1 MPVYWTPGS
10 INPELVY
17 DSREGV
23 TNLGVY
29 DPSETTYVFDHQGSV
44 GIVNPDNSI
53 TFRPDIYFEN
63 LDDGS
68 ITLTQGDGTPYG
80 KLLVAARQDELRV
93 SPDRETIYNQL
104 TQRNREAVA
113 RDAGGFDPTG
123 LIVALSS
130 LALAPVTGGA
140 SLAIGEAIL
149 GAGAVGAATVGAA
162 VLSSATSAVVAAMTD
177 GDIGKSAITGA
188 ITGGIGANASDIGT
202 SIAGGTGNVKEIA
215 TALDLTEKQVTSAI
229 TKAVT
234 NGVVASAIT
243 GADVGQTIATSL
255 ASSVVGSYT
264 SNLVGNIPDLQPV
277 ANVVG
282 NVTGVVSN
290 AVVSGGNINDALL
303 KNSSSIIDTNFD
315 NTDPLTADD
324 VYTGQAMTNLA
335 SSDDATRLAQMLQ
348 EFGNPTE
355 LTGSTID
362 VASNPTV
369 ELGNATVDESLGLPN
384 VPSNLQNEAY
394 LDPSLID
401 VAPEN
406 VTIGT
411 PDTPTYYDA
420 SPTFPTINVSPEY
433 DPSAYLPTNLGGFDN
448 IPSNLGTNVGG
459 GTQDL
464 GGLDVPF
471 NTPTDLSA
479 GELTVTGE
487 RPYVPFEE
495 NFPLPYEP
503 FEEDFPLQ
511 TETTETTTETTPV
524 TKPKLLSNILKS
536 TPSALPKAIASQQQ
550 SNLANILRGSQMQQT
565 ALPAIY
571 KQANPFNFGQQ
582 ATPVQDVSA
591 LAKLLRTA

>member
-1 MPVYWTPGS
+1 MAVYWTPGS
-10 INPELVY
+10 INPELVG
-17 DSREGV
+17 DPREGV
-23 TNLGVY
+23 TDLGVY
-29 DPSETTYVFDHQGSV
+29 NPSETTYVYDHQGSV
-44 GIVNPDNSI
+44 GIVNPDSSI

-80 KLLVAARQDELRV
+80 KQLLAARPEDIQI
-93 SPDRETIYNQL
+93 SPNRDAIYNQL

-202 SIAGGTGNVKEIA
+202 NIAGGTGNVKEIA

-384 VPSNLQNEAY
+384 IPKDLQNEAY

-401 VAPEN
+401 VAPDN

-411 PDTPTYYDA
+411 PDTTPYFDA
-420 SPTFPTINVSPEY
+420 SPTFPVLNASPEY
-433 DPSAYLPTNLGGFDN
+433 DPNAYQTNAIMPSNSLDLNIVSQNGTQNTNLGQIDN
-448 IPSNLGTNVGG
+448 TQNLNNINNIIPN
-459 GTQDL
+459 
-464 GGLDVPF
+464 
-471 NTPTDLSA
+471 LSA
-479 GELTVTGE
+479 GELTVEGTK
-487 RPYVPFEE
+487 PYAAFES
-495 NFPLPYEP
+495 NFPIQPN
-503 FEEDFPLQ
+503 D
-511 TETTETTTETTPV
+511 TTTNDSTP
-524 TKPKLLSNILKS
+524 TKPTTLSNILKS
-536 TPSALPKAIASQQQ
+536 TIPKTQTQNTQQQ
-550 SNLANILRGSQMQQT
+550 SNLANALRNTQITQT
-565 ALPAIY
+565 ALPSIY
-571 KQANPFNFGQQ
+571 HQANPFNFGQQ
-582 ATPVQDVSA
+582 TLPVQDTTA